1 MKLLWCGYL
10 APRYVPHNT
19 GNYCILIDILSYVH
33 DLKPD
38 RQLVLIDFGIVK

>member
-1 MKLLWCGYL
+1 
-10 APRYVPHNT
+10 
-19 GNYCILIDILSYVH
+19 LIDILSYVH